1 MLPFIS
7 RRSYLITYCDDRRLG
22 ELMDMDIANERE
34 HGQRDD
40 SDIEMKQF
48 TGCIKYMIKRD
59 SSK

>member
-1 MLPFIS
+1 
-7 RRSYLITYCDDRRLG
+7 
-22 ELMDMDIANERE
+22 MDMDIANERE

-48 TGCIKYMIKRD
+48 TGCIKYMMKRD